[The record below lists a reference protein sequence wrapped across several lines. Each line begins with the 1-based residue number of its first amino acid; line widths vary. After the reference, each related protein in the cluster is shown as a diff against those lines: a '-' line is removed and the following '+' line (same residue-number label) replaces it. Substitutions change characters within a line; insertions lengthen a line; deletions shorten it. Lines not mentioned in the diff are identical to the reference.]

1 MTAIVWGLVISFQRY
16 ARVSSAGLDLM
27 TVRKGRAVGNI
38 RSLLANWKTEDALR
52 QSLAG
57 GATGAVVAV
66 ATVWVIEAHKGFAAL
81 IINSDVAGAAIGVM
95 LSVGTTVWITSR
107 RDANEWKQAIEQSLI
122 HIRAMLD
129 AIEMATSITPD
140 TAREIN
146 DQLNAAAQRL
156 VAATS
161 DDSITDTFLRTANS
175 RALNRYFWFKKE
187 LHWGIGILRGTH
199 QPHPD
204 IPPLSTV
211 LSTIHTELQQ
221 IANEY
226 RGRRR

>member
-1 MTAIVWGLVISFQRY
+1 MRGLVISFQRY
-16 ARVSSAGLDLM
+16 ARVSSAGLNLM
-27 TVRKGRAVGNI
+27 PLMKGSVMGNI

-52 QSLAG
+52 QSIAG
-57 GATGAVVAV
+57 GVTGAVVAF
-66 ATVWVIEAHKGFAAL
+66 ATVWAIETHRGFAAL

-107 RDANEWKQAIEQSLI
+107 RDAKEWKEEIEQSLI

-129 AIEMATSITPD
+129 AIDMASSITAD

-175 RALNRYFWFKKE
+175 RALNRYFWVRKE
-187 LHWGIGILRGTH
+187 IHWGIGIVRGTN
-199 QPHPD
+199 QPDPN

-211 LSTIHTELQQ
+211 LSKLHADLEQ

-226 RGRRR
+226 RDRRR